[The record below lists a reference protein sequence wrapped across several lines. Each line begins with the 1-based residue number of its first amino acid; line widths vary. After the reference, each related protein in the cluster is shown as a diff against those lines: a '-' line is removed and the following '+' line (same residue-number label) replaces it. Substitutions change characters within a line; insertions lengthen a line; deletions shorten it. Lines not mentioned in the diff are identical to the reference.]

1 MKGDFLSSS
10 FEMGCRYEHL
20 FYIFDRLAPKG
31 EATMTEY
38 EALSLI
44 FQFGSLLIALIFG
57 LLTIMLAILALSR
70 RKK

>member
-1 MKGDFLSSS
+1 MNI
-10 FEMGCRYEHL
+10 Y

-44 FQFGSLLIALIFG
+44 FQFGSFLIALIFG

>member
-1 MKGDFLSSS
+1 MSSS
-10 FEMGCRYEHL
+10 FEMGCRYDKL
-20 FYIFDRLAPKG
+20 FFIFDWLAPKG

-38 EALSLI
+38 EALSLV

-57 LLTIMLAILALSR
+57 LIGIMVAIIKLSR

>member
-1 MKGDFLSSS
+1 
-10 FEMGCRYEHL
+10 
-20 FYIFDRLAPKG
+20 
-31 EATMTEY
+31 MTEY

-57 LLTIMLAILALSR
+57 LIGVMVAIIKLSR